1 MALALAAVR
10 VALIV
15 AAIAIVVGSG
25 VRPASAQTT
34 VGITLSTDQYLLNI
48 CDEVTFTMVASR
60 SPAAPG
66 NGYTM
71 LLYEIDDAGTR
82 TQLYSYGTFTMSSSS
97 GLTRTH
103 TYRKCAPGRF
113 TYQAEL
119 HRLNSLQTISAAI
132 IVQWLH
138 PAEGG
143 TQRVHLVADGETYTN
158 VAPVITSL
166 EYDDPEDVSVS
177 GDPVFDATMHVKWTP
192 VEHANGY
199 QVIGAS
205 PNQQQTVDTTDSEAA
220 ATQASVTFNNIFP
233 NQERDAPVKFQ
244 VLAQFENGEQSVV
257 ILNTPSGLAA
267 IPPGATVNSPA
278 SETASVVVRRE
289 GSNPPIDITSAGE
302 PSIVAP
308 GAAPEGITAVARLI
322 AEQTGMGAGAA
333 TTLLPLLCLLLAG
346 GAAAVVVVPLGFSPL
361 SLAAGFLVFTLVWS
375 VGGVA
380 WFGLPIAVAALPPVL
395 LAASGVMIVR
405 RRGMFG

>member
-10 VALIV
+10 VVLIV
-15 AAIAIVVGSG
+15 AAIGIVVVSG
-25 VRPASAQTT
+25 VRPATAQT
-34 VGITLSTDQYLLNI
+34 VDVTLSVDDFLVNI
-48 CDEVTFTMVASR
+48 CEDVEFTVDITGLSGGGKTF
-60 SPAAPG
+60 
-66 NGYTM
+66 NYF
-71 LLYEIDDAGTR
+71 EIDEYGERRNIGNTLNVYPM
-82 TQLYSYGTFTMSSSS
+82 THSY
-97 GLTRTH
+97 
-103 TYRKCAPGRF
+103 TYNQCAPGPF
-113 TYQAEL
+113 AYQVEIYRKIGLANTKMGTSNGL
-119 HRLNSLQTISAAI
+119 V
-132 IVQWLH
+132 VQWLH
-138 PAEGG
+138 PAQGG

-158 VAPVITSL
+158 VPPVITSL
-166 EYDDPEDVSVS
+166 EYDDPENVSVS
-177 GDPVFDATMHVKWTP
+177 GDPVFDATVHVKWTP

-205 PNQQQTVDTTDSEAA
+205 PNQQQAVDTTDSEAA

-257 ILNTPSGLAA
+257 ILNTPSGLVA
-267 IPPGATVNSPA
+267 IPPSATVNSPA

-289 GSNPPIDITSAGE
+289 GSNPPIDTSSAGE
-302 PSIVAP
+302 PSTVAP
-308 GAAPEGITAVARLI
+308 GFAPEGINEVARLI
-322 AEQTGMGAGAA
+322 AQHTGMGAGAA

-346 GAAAVVVVPLGFSPL
+346 GAAAVVVLPLGFSPL

>member
-10 VALIV
+10 FVLIV
-15 AAIAIVVGSG
+15 AAIAIVVVSG
-25 VRPASAQTT
+25 VRPAGAQSGETSILSA
-34 VGITLSTDQYLLNI
+34 DQYLLNI
-48 CDEVTFTMVASR
+48 CDDVTFTTVVSIAGGG
-60 SPAAPG
+60 AAAHHTVVI
-66 NGYTM
+66 N
-71 LLYEIDDAGTR
+71 EFDDAGSRSVLNR
-82 TQLYSYGTFTMSSSS
+82 TGVALSSSVPE
-97 GLTRTH
+97 RTT
-103 TYRKCAPGRF
+103 TYSHQECAPGRY
-113 TYQAEL
+113 TYRAEL
-119 HRLNSLQTISAAI
+119 YRSNILRASSDAI
-132 IVQWLH
+132 VVQWLH

-166 EYDDPEDVSVS
+166 EYDNPEDVSVS

-220 ATQASVTFNNIFP
+220 ATQASVTFNDIFP

-257 ILNTPSGLAA
+257 ILNTPSGLVA
-267 IPPGATVNSPA
+267 IPPSATVNSPA
-278 SETASVVVRRE
+278 SETASVLVRRE
-289 GSNPPIDITSAGE
+289 GSNPPIDTSSAGE
-302 PSIVAP
+302 PSTVAP